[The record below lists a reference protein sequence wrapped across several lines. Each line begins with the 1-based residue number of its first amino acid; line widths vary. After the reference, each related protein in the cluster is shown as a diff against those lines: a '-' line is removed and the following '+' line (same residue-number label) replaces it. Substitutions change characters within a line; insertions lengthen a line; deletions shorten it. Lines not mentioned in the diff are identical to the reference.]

1 MADDPDQSGKTTFNE
16 QAKLTATYI
25 NGLAVAVMTVGGF
38 SPLVGMLQG
47 RGVDS
52 SLGYFALG
60 CVVLSLV
67 LHLVARSVLEG
78 MRD

>member
-1 MADDPDQSGKTTFNE
+1 MADDQDFGGKTTFNE
-16 QAKLTATYI
+16 QAKLTASYI
-25 NGLAVAVMTVGGF
+25 NGLSIAVMTVGGF

-52 SLGYFALG
+52 SLSYFALG

-78 MRD
+78 LRD